1 MKFHSLDLKELY
13 FGYYS
18 YYIRY
23 KTIVSFIY
31 TSDSP
36 LAINWSPKNK
46 YTKYFPFFSVNEIFW
61 FFFWIS

>member
-13 FGYYS
+13 FGYYL
-18 YYIRY
+18 YYIGY

-46 YTKYFPFFSVNEIFW
+46 YTKYFPFFLS
-61 FFFWIS
+61 